1 MRELLR
7 CGKLVD
13 GSGKPSK
20 SDMAIY
26 IENSVIN
33 EVMPWDQV
41 PTADKKTFVDY
52 SDFVVVPGFI
62 DAHVHLLFTCL
73 EDHDATRKIL
83 ETSTHA
89 ELMAVAAR
97 NCIDSLLGGVTTVRD
112 LGDID
117 FVTVSVR
124 ELVKSGVIPGPA
136 IYAAGPPIT
145 TTAGHLHWC
154 GNMADTLDE
163 IRKAVRKSCAQEV
176 DVIKVM
182 SSGGNMTRGSNP
194 LMPQYEIE
202 ELTVLVK
209 EAHRLKRRVAA
220 HSLEAQSIRRSI
232 AAGVDTLE
240 HCTWK
245 GNTPEDNDPQTLVN
259 LLKNSQTMVT
269 LTLAGIHR
277 ALLDFDRPLSEIVI
291 ASAKAASVTGDLRTD
306 FNWAKALVANGID
319 VALASDAGVR
329 FTSFRDFNESIE
341 AAIVALDVDFE
352 TVISMVT
359 KIAAKAVG
367 ISDKVGTLEKGMLAD
382 IAVLKQPAEGRKIGL
397 VHDVYKHGKK
407 MVEDGNLVIAGQESF
422 GTLNAFEALGNR

>member
-1 MRELLR
+1 MSELLR
-7 CGKLVD
+7 CGKLID
-13 GSGKPSK
+13 GSGNKSM
-20 SDMAIY
+20 SDMAVF
-26 IENSVIN
+26 IEDSVIKSVKPWS
-33 EVMPWDQV
+33 EVLA
-41 PTADKKTFVDY
+41 TEKEHYVDY

-73 EDHDATRKIL
+73 EDHDATRKNL

-117 FVTVSVR
+117 YVTVSVR
-124 ELVKSGVIPGPA
+124 DLVSNNVIPGPS
-136 IYAAGPPIT
+136 IYVAGPPIT

-154 GNMADTLDE
+154 GNTADTLDE
-163 IRKAVRKSCAQEV
+163 IRKAVRKSCAKEV

-194 LMPQYEIE
+194 LMPQYEVE
-202 ELTVLVK
+202 ELKVLVN

-220 HSLEAQSIRRSI
+220 HAHGSQSIRRSI

-245 GNTPEDNDPQTLVN
+245 GTTPEDNDPATLVG
-259 LLKNSQTMVT
+259 LLKGSETMVT

-277 ALLDFDRPLSEIVI
+277 ALLDFGRPISDVVKA
-291 ASAKAASVTGDLRTD
+291 ASRAASVTGELGND
-306 FNWAKALVANGID
+306 FAWAKALIANDID

-341 AAIVALDVDFE
+341 AAVVALDADFE
-352 TVISMVT
+352 TVVSMAT
-359 KIAAKAVG
+359 KTAAKAIG
-367 ISDKVGTLEKGMLAD
+367 ISEKVGTIEAGMVAD
-382 IAVLKQPAEGRKIGL
+382 IAVLKQPEKNRKMGS

-407 MVEDGNLVIAGQESF
+407 MVEGGNLIVRGQESF
-422 GTLNAFEALGNR
+422 GTLNH

>member
-13 GSGKPSK
+13 GSGKPGK
-20 SDMAIY
+20 TDMAVY
-26 IENSVIN
+26 IEGSLIKDVKPWS
-33 EVMPWDQV
+33 EVPAV
-41 PTADKKTFVDY
+41 DKASFVDY

-117 FVTVSVR
+117 YVTVSVR

-154 GNMADTLDE
+154 GNTADTLDE
-163 IRKAVRKSCAQEV
+163 IRKAVRNSCAKEV

-194 LMPQYEIE
+194 QMPQYEIE
-202 ELTVLVK
+202 ELKALVD

-245 GNTPEDNDPQTLVN
+245 GVTAEDNDPQTLVD
-259 LLKNSQTMVT
+259 LLKDSKTMVT

-277 ALLDFDRPLSEIVI
+277 ALLDFGRPLSEVV
-291 ASAKAASVTGDLRTD
+291 ASASSAASLTGELRND
-306 FNWAKALVANGID
+306 FNWARALIAGGID

-352 TVISMVT
+352 TVIAMAT
-359 KIAAKAVG
+359 KTAAKAIG
-367 ISDKVGTLEKGMLAD
+367 ISDKVGTIEKGMLAD
-382 IAVLKQPAEGRKIGL
+382 ITVLKQPDKKRKIGS

-407 MVEDGNLVIAGQESF
+407 SVENGNLVVLGQESF
-422 GTLNAFEALGNR
+422 GSLNLSEDASK

>member
-1 MRELLR
+1 MRKLLR
-7 CGKLVD
+7 CGKLID
-13 GSGKPSK
+13 GSGKPGK
-20 SDMAIY
+20 LDMAVY
-26 IENSVIN
+26 LEDSVIK
-33 EVMPWDQV
+33 EVISWGEV
-41 PTADKKTFVDY
+41 PSADKASFVDY

-62 DAHVHLLFTCL
+62 DTHVHLVATALQ
-73 EDHDATRKIL
+73 DHEATRL
-83 ETSTHA
+83 AWVSSTHA

-117 FVTVSVR
+117 FVTLSVR
-124 ELVKSGVIPGPA
+124 DLVKSGVIPGPTIFA
-136 IYAAGPPIT
+136 SGPPVT

-154 GNMADTLDE
+154 GNTADTLDE
-163 IRKAVRKSCAQEV
+163 IRKAVRNSCAKEV

-182 SSGGNMTRGSNP
+182 SSGGNATRGSNP

-259 LLKNSQTMVT
+259 LLKNSPTMVT

-306 FNWAKALVANGID
+306 FNWTKALIANGID

-341 AAIVALDVDFE
+341 AAIVALDIDFE
-352 TVISMVT
+352 TVISMAT
-359 KIAAKAVG
+359 KIAAKAVC
-367 ISDKVGTLEKGMLAD
+367 ISDKVGTIEKGMLAD
-382 IAVLKQPAEGRKIGL
+382 IAVLKQPEQNRKIGS
-397 VHDVYKHGKK
+397 VHYVYKHGKK
-407 MVEDGNLVIAGQESF
+407 MVEDGNLVIAGKDSF
-422 GTLNAFEALGNR
+422 GTLNAFEAAGNR